1 MAFISFYPDRMG
13 SRIRK
18 GAKSR
23 KAIKSRH
30 NKVKKTRGGAV
41 RGHGRFGC
49 VVQPTAVCDPP
60 IDLPPGDWVGKLVP
74 ISTRQTPS
82 PNRAMRNAYPILGHP
97 EFQRFQDTFAT
108 EYQKAEE
115 IRRRVPHASD
125 LFLLPEYECTVPTH
139 EECDAIEPPFV
150 QYFLRAAEGD
160 LEQLFK
166 SAVAPAAP
174 TTQDIFTGLVG
185 VAKSLQILHEHK
197 IVHRDVKP
205 TNVMWGM
212 EEGRFWCKLADFGVA
227 VFFPLVLGP
236 ALAQPPVLAQPL
248 ARSVSNSYSN
258 VLTELPQQPL
268 LRSAFAPTKTIPKL
282 SLFGLRKNDP
292 LVSERPPLP
301 MSPRD
306 FTTLEQLDWAGM
318 LEILQYFFTYV
329 GILDRP
335 DILILLQKYE
345 NGVDAHSF
353 LEDLETLGQ
362 SF

>member
-1 MAFISFYPDRMG
+1 MG

-18 GAKSR
+18 GAKNR
-23 KAIKSRH
+23 KSQKATKRRT

-41 RGHGRFGC
+41 KGQGRFGC
-49 VVQPTAVCDPP
+49 VVQPTAVCEPP
-60 IDLPPGDWVGKLVP
+60 IDLPPGDWVGKLIP
-74 ISTRQTPS
+74 MSTRQTPS
-82 PNRAMRNAYPILGHP
+82 PNRAMRNTYPILGHP
-97 EFQRFQDTFAT
+97 EFQRYQDKFAS

-125 LFLLPEYECTVPTH
+125 LFLLPECECTVPTH
-139 EECDAIEPPFV
+139 EECDALEPPFI
-150 QYFLRAAEGD
+150 QYFIRAAKGD

-166 SAVAPAAP
+166 SVATPVAPAA
-174 TTQDIFTGLVG
+174 QDIFAGLVG

-205 TNVMWGM
+205 ANVMWGM

-227 VFFPLVLGP
+227 VFFPLV
-236 ALAQPPVLAQPL
+236 ALAPQPIAALPL
-248 ARSVSNSYSN
+248 PPLVRSVSNSYANGSASGSTSST
-258 VLTELPQQPL
+258 VAPPIM
-268 LRSAFAPTKTIPKL
+268 RSISASAAIPKL

-318 LEILQYFFTYV
+318 LEILNFFFAYV
-329 GILDRP
+329 GILERP
-335 DILILLQKYE
+335 DILIFLQKYE
-345 NGVDAHSF
+345 KGVDAHSF
-353 LEDLETLGQ
+353 LEDLETIGG
-362 SF
+362 SFRSE